1 MKYNECSKCYK
12 VVIPFLFVGNTIL
25 AITKVIIGIIGNST
39 GLIADGAH
47 SATDAFSALILW
59 FGMKFTERPADESH
73 PYGHR
78 NFEYILAKVISV
90 FLMLVGFYILF
101 TAIYKMYKG
110 DIVTPDYITL
120 VTALMSIVANAL
132 MSGYGKCVGTQ
143 ANSPAILSAAFE
155 IHADMMSS
163 IAIAIGIIGAELG
176 YPILDPIAAA
186 VVAILIIRNS
196 IHMLMDAINGLMDGA
211 IDQRVKRRIVNIVK
225 RNPEVLGMEFL
236 RTRQMGSKITIE
248 TGIKV
253 ASHMT
258 VIEGESI
265 MRDIRADLIN
275 LVENVEEVEISIT
288 SESDD
293 MVSDYKSEFDL
304 ALGEV

>member
-265 MRDIRADLIN
+265 MRDIRADLVN